1 MKKYYRLSIT
11 AGDKHFVCDNIKGT
25 DVIIAEFN
33 NHLKKALRSFET
45 KAGELKEV
53 LVEWISRK
61 GNPSSKIVKLPLKRR
76 KKKW

>member
-1 MKKYYRLSIT
+1 MINYKFKAKDREE
-11 AGDKHFVCDNIKGT
+11 
-25 DVIIAEFN
+25 IIDAMS
-33 NHLKKALRSFET
+33 LKKALRSFET

-76 KKKW
+76 KKK

>member
-1 MKKYYRLSIT
+1 MINYKFK
-11 AGDKHFVCDNIKGT
+11 AKDKEETID
-25 DVIIAEFN
+25 AMR
-33 NHLKKALRSFET
+33 LKKAMRSFET

-61 GNPSSKIVKLPLKRR
+61 GNPRSKIVRLPLKRR

>member
-1 MKKYYRLSIT
+1 MINNKFKAKDREE
-11 AGDKHFVCDNIKGT
+11 
-25 DVIIAEFN
+25 IIDAMS
-33 NHLKKALRSFET
+33 LKKALRSFET

-61 GNPSSKIVKLPLKRR
+61 GNPSSKMVKLPLKRR

>member
-1 MKKYYRLSIT
+1 MINYKFK
-11 AGDKHFVCDNIKGT
+11 AKDKEETID
-25 DVIIAEFN
+25 AMS
-33 NHLKKALRSFET
+33 LKKALRIFAM

-76 KKKW
+76 KNK

>member
-1 MKKYYRLSIT
+1 MINYKFK
-11 AGDKHFVCDNIKGT
+11 AKDKEETID
-25 DVIIAEFN
+25 AMS
-33 NHLKKALRSFET
+33 LKKALHSFET

-61 GNPSSKIVKLPLKRR
+61 GNPSSKMVKLPLKRR

>member
-1 MKKYYRLSIT
+1 MISYKFKSK
-11 AGDKHFVCDNIKGT
+11 DKEETIE
-25 DVIIAEFN
+25 AMS
-33 NHLKKALRSFET
+33 LKKALLSFGT

>member
-1 MKKYYRLSIT
+1 MINYKFKAKDREE
-11 AGDKHFVCDNIKGT
+11 
-25 DVIIAEFN
+25 IIDAMS
-33 NHLKKALRSFET
+33 LKKALRSFET

-61 GNPSSKIVKLPLKRR
+61 GNPSSKIVRLPLKRR

>member
-1 MKKYYRLSIT
+1 MINYKFKT
-11 AGDKHFVCDNIKGT
+11 KDKEET
-25 DVIIAEFN
+25 IAAMS
-33 NHLKKALRSFET
+33 LKKALRSFET

>member
-1 MKKYYRLSIT
+1 MINYNFKAK
-11 AGDKHFVCDNIKGT
+11 DKEETID
-25 DVIIAEFN
+25 AMS
-33 NHLKKALRSFET
+33 LKKALRSFET

-61 GNPSSKIVKLPLKRR
+61 GNPSSKIVRLPLKRS

>member
-1 MKKYYRLSIT
+1 MINYKFK
-11 AGDKHFVCDNIKGT
+11 AKDKEETID
-25 DVIIAEFN
+25 AMS
-33 NHLKKALRSFET
+33 LKKALRIFAM

>member
-1 MKKYYRLSIT
+1 MINYKFKSK
-11 AGDKHFVCDNIKGT
+11 DKEETID
-25 DVIIAEFN
+25 AMS
-33 NHLKKALRSFET
+33 LKKALRSFGT

-76 KKKW
+76 KNKW

>member
-1 MKKYYRLSIT
+1 MLSYKFKSK
-11 AGDKHFVCDNIKGT
+11 DKEETIEAMSLKRALNIFT
-25 DVIIAEFN
+25 M
-33 NHLKKALRSFET
+33 

>member
-1 MKKYYRLSIT
+1 MS
-11 AGDKHFVCDNIKGT
+11 
-25 DVIIAEFN
+25 
-33 NHLKKALRSFET
+33 LKKALRSFET

-61 GNPSSKIVKLPLKRR
+61 GNPSSKMVKLPLKRR

>member
-1 MKKYYRLSIT
+1 MINYKFKAKDREE
-11 AGDKHFVCDNIKGT
+11 
-25 DVIIAEFN
+25 IIDAMS
-33 NHLKKALRSFET
+33 LKKALRSFET

>member
-1 MKKYYRLSIT
+1 MISYKLKSK
-11 AGDKHFVCDNIKGT
+11 DKEETIE
-25 DVIIAEFN
+25 AMS
-33 NHLKKALRSFET
+33 LKKALLSFGT

-76 KKKW
+76 KNKW

>member
-1 MKKYYRLSIT
+1 MINYKFK
-11 AGDKHFVCDNIKGT
+11 AKDKEETID
-25 DVIIAEFN
+25 AMS
-33 NHLKKALRSFET
+33 LKKALRAFET

-61 GNPSSKIVKLPLKRR
+61 GNPSSKMVKLPLKRR